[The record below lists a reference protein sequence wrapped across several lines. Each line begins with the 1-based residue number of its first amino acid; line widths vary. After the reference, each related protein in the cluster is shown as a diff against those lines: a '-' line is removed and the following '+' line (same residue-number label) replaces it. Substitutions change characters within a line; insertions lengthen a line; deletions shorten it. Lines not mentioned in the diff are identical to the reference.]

1 MFDFVL
7 RIEYQDHICVFLTL
21 NGSGSKHVKTQRY
34 PNSTFM
40 TNVDLNPRCCLL
52 YPHIYVYIYIHIQT
66 NYICICIY
74 MYISYTYV
82 IIYICISCIYI
93 HIKYTP
99 YITYINHAVK
109 KHVKSLGFLQI
120 SGTSACPS
128 PPPPRSTPPGGRC
141 WGPSMAPRGRRRG
154 PGLRTSGELWVNYNI
169 IMSYINSFIV

>member
-1 MFDFVL
+1 M
-7 RIEYQDHICVFLTL
+7 RIYRGIPGDLMGIY
-21 NGSGSKHVKTQRY
+21 RY
-34 PNSTFM
+34 SRGLDGEF
-40 TNVDLNPRCCLL
+40 
-52 YPHIYVYIYIHIQT
+52 IHISGDMRFYGSFAEFWCDHFNSCT
-66 NYICICIY
+66 LSGRCFILHASMHIDVLIY
-74 MYISYTYV
+74 FY
-82 IIYICISCIYI
+82 IYICISCIYI